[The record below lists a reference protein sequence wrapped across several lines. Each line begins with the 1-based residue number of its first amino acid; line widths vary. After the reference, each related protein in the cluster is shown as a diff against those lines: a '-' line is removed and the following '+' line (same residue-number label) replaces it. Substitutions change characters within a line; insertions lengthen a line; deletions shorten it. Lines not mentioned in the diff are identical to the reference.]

1 MEHFGTTPEGED
13 VRIYKLTNAGGVE
26 ARITDYGG
34 IVVSLKVP
42 DRDGV
47 LGDVVLGYD
56 TLDDYIKDNPYF
68 GTITG
73 RYANRITNGRF
84 TLNGKTYQLATNLP
98 PNHLHGGEKGFD
110 KVVWGAE
117 PFAGERGVGVV
128 LSYVS
133 VDGEEGY
140 PGTLNAKVA
149 YTLTDD
155 NALRIDYEATTDKTT
170 IVNLTNHS
178 YFNLKDGGQSS
189 MLDHVLTLNAD
200 HFTPTDKT
208 QIPTGE
214 IRPVEGTPLDFRQP
228 TPVGARIDLEDEQLK
243 FGFGYDH
250 NFVLN
255 QSEEALWLAARVQ
268 EPTTGRIMEVFTSEP
283 GVQFYSGNFL
293 DRSISGKGGVAYQR
307 RTGFCLETQ
316 HYPDSPNRDNFPSTV
331 LNPGKPIAQPP
342 CTSFRLRAS
351 AAQRRGRKPGGPCP
365 HGHRSF
371 QFSLLNVDENLGAAP
386 RKHAPQRA

>member
-56 TLDDYIKDNPYF
+56 TLDDYVKDNPFF

-73 RYANRITNGRF
+73 RYANRITAGRF
-84 TLNGKTYQLATNLP
+84 TLDGKTYQLATNLP

-117 PFAGERGVGVV
+117 PFADEKGAG
-128 LSYVS
+128 LILTYVS

-140 PGTLNAKVA
+140 PGTLNAKVT

-155 NALRIDYEATTDKTT
+155 NAFRIDYEATTDKPT

-189 MLDHVLTLNAD
+189 MLDHVMMLNAD

-228 TPVGARIDLEDEQLK
+228 TPIGARIDLEDEQLK

-293 DRSISGKGGVAYQR
+293 DGSIIGKGGVAYQR

-316 HYPDSPNRDNFPSTV
+316 HYPDSPNRHNFPSTV
-331 LNPGKPIAQPP
+331 LNPGETYRTTTVHK
-342 CTSFRLRAS
+342 
-351 AAQRRGRKPGGPCP
+351 
-365 HGHRSF
+365 
-371 QFSLLNVDENLGAAP
+371 FSVA
-386 RKHAPQRA
+386 R

>member
-1 MEHFGTTPEGED
+1 MEHFGATPEGED
-13 VRIYKLTNAGGVE
+13 VKIYTVTNAGGVE

-56 TLDDYIKDNPYF
+56 TLDDYLKDNPFF

-73 RYANRITNGRF
+73 RYANRITAGRF
-84 TLNGKTYQLATNLP
+84 TLDGKTYQLATNLP

-110 KVVWGAE
+110 KVVWGTE
-117 PFAGERGVGVV
+117 PFANERGAG
-128 LSYVS
+128 LILTYVS

-140 PGTLNAKVA
+140 PGTLNVKVT
-149 YTLTDD
+149 YTLTHD
-155 NALRIDYEATTDKTT
+155 NTLRIDYEATTDKTT

-200 HFTPTDKT
+200 HFTPTGKT

-214 IRPVEGTPLDFRQP
+214 IRPVEGTPFDFRQA
-228 TPVGARIDLEDEQLK
+228 TPIGARIDQEDEQLK

-255 QSEEALWLAARVQ
+255 QSDEALWLAARVH
-268 EPTTGRIMEVFTSEP
+268 ELTSGRIMEIFTSEP

-293 DRSISGKGGVAYQR
+293 DGSIIGKEGIAYQHR
-307 RTGFCLETQ
+307 AGFCLETQ
-316 HYPDSPNRDNFPSTV
+316 HYPDSPNHDNFPSTV
-331 LNPGKPIAQPP
+331 LNPGETYRTTTVHK
-342 CTSFRLRAS
+342 
-351 AAQRRGRKPGGPCP
+351 
-365 HGHRSF
+365 
-371 QFSLLNVDENLGAAP
+371 FSLA
-386 RKHAPQRA
+386 R

>member
-13 VRIYKLTNAGGVE
+13 VQIYTLTNAGGVE

-34 IVVSLKVP
+34 IVVSLKVH

-56 TLDDYIKDNPYF
+56 TLDDYVKDNPFF

-73 RYANRITNGRF
+73 RYANRITAGRF
-84 TLNGKTYQLATNLP
+84 TLDGKTYQLATNLP

-117 PFAGERGVGVV
+117 PFADEKGAG
-128 LSYVS
+128 LILTYVS

-140 PGTLNAKVA
+140 PGTLNAKVT
-149 YTLTDD
+149 YTLTDG
-155 NALRIDYEATTDKTT
+155 NAFRIDYEATTDKPT

-189 MLDHVLTLNAD
+189 MLDHVMMLNAD

-208 QIPTGE
+208 QVPTGE
-214 IRPVEGTPLDFRQP
+214 IRKVEGTPFDFRQA
-228 TPVGARIDLEDEQLK
+228 TPIGARIDQEDEQLK

-255 QSEEALWLAARVQ
+255 QSDEALWLAARVH
-268 EPTTGRIMEVFTSEP
+268 ELTSGRIMEIFTSEP

-293 DRSISGKGGVAYQR
+293 DGSIIGKEGIAYQHR
-307 RTGFCLETQ
+307 AGFCPETQ
-316 HYPDSPNRDNFPSTV
+316 HYPDSPNKDNFPSTV
-331 LNPGKPIAQPP
+331 LNPGETYRTTTVHK
-342 CTSFRLRAS
+342 
-351 AAQRRGRKPGGPCP
+351 
-365 HGHRSF
+365 
-371 QFSLLNVDENLGAAP
+371 FSVA
-386 RKHAPQRA
+386 R

>member
-1 MEHFGTTPEGED
+1 MLLCWLLPTLACTADESGSGSFAESASSRKLPTTEYFGTTPDGQD
-13 VRIYKLTNAGGVE
+13 VHIFTLTNAQRVE
-26 ARITDYGG
+26 ARLTNYGG

-117 PFAGERGVGVV
+117 PFANERGVGVV
-128 LSYVS
+128 LTYVS

-140 PGTLNAKVA
+140 PGTLNAKVT

-155 NALRIDYEATTDKTT
+155 NALRIDYEATTDKPT

-178 YFNLKDGGQSS
+178 YFNLKDGGKSS
-189 MLDHVLTLNAD
+189 ILDHALTLNAD

-214 IRPVEGTPLDFRQP
+214 IRNVDGTPLDFRQA
-228 TPVGARIDLEDEQLK
+228 TPIGARIDQEDEQLK

-250 NFVLN
+250 NFVLS
-255 QSEEALWLAARVQ
+255 QSKEGLWLAARVQ
-268 EPTTGRIMEVFTSEP
+268 EPTTGRIMQVLTSEP
-283 GVQFYSGNFL
+283 AVQFYSGNFL
-293 DRSISGKGGVAYQR
+293 DGSITGKGDVAYQR
-307 RTGFCLETQ
+307 RAGFCLETQ
-316 HYPDSPNRDNFPSTV
+316 HYPDSPNHDNFPSTV
-331 LNPGKPIAQPP
+331 LNPGETYRTTTVHK
-342 CTSFRLRAS
+342 
-351 AAQRRGRKPGGPCP
+351 
-365 HGHRSF
+365 
-371 QFSLLNVDENLGAAP
+371 FSVA
-386 RKHAPQRA
+386 R

>member
-1 MEHFGTTPEGED
+1 MEHFGTTPEGEN

-98 PNHLHGGEKGFD
+98 PNHLHGGERGFD
-110 KVVWGAE
+110 KVAWGAE
-117 PFAGERGVGVV
+117 PFADERGVGVR
-128 LSYVS
+128 LTYLS

-140 PGTLNAKVA
+140 PGTLNAQVA
-149 YTLTDD
+149 YTLTDN
-155 NALRIDYEATTDKTT
+155 NALRIDYEATTDKPT
-170 IVNLTNHS
+170 IINLTNHS

-214 IRPVEGTPLDFRQP
+214 IRPVEGTHLDFRQP
-228 TPVGARIDLEDEQLK
+228 TPIGARIDLEDEQLK

-293 DRSISGKGGVAYQR
+293 DGSISGKGGIAYQR
-307 RTGFCLETQ
+307 RAGFCLETQ

-331 LNPGKPIAQPP
+331 LNPGETYRTTTVHK
-342 CTSFRLRAS
+342 
-351 AAQRRGRKPGGPCP
+351 
-365 HGHRSF
+365 
-371 QFSLLNVDENLGAAP
+371 FSVA
-386 RKHAPQRA
+386 R

>member
-98 PNHLHGGEKGFD
+98 PNHLHGGERGFD

-117 PFAGERGVGVV
+117 PFADERGVGVV

-140 PGTLNAKVA
+140 PGNLNAKVA

-155 NALRIDYEATTDKTT
+155 NALRIDYEATTDKPTV
-170 IVNLTNHS
+170 INLTNHS
-178 YFNLKDGGQSS
+178 YSNLKDGGQRS

-228 TPVGARIDLEDEQLK
+228 TPIGARIDLEDEQLK

-293 DRSISGKGGVAYQR
+293 DGSISGKGGIAYQR
-307 RTGFCLETQ
+307 RAGFCLETQ

-331 LNPGKPIAQPP
+331 LNPGETYRTTTMHK
-342 CTSFRLRAS
+342 
-351 AAQRRGRKPGGPCP
+351 
-365 HGHRSF
+365 
-371 QFSLLNVDENLGAAP
+371 FSVA
-386 RKHAPQRA
+386 R

>member
-1 MEHFGTTPEGED
+1 MEHFGTTPEGEN

-98 PNHLHGGEKGFD
+98 PNHLHGGERGFD

-117 PFAGERGVGVV
+117 PFADERGVGVR
-128 LSYVS
+128 LTYLS

-140 PGTLNAKVA
+140 PGTLNAQVA

-155 NALRIDYEATTDKTT
+155 NALRIDYEATTDKPT
-170 IVNLTNHS
+170 IINLTNHS

-228 TPVGARIDLEDEQLK
+228 TPIGARIDLEDEQLK

-293 DRSISGKGGVAYQR
+293 DGSISGKGGIAYQR
-307 RTGFCLETQ
+307 RAGFCLETQ

-331 LNPGKPIAQPP
+331 LNPGETYRTTTVHK
-342 CTSFRLRAS
+342 
-351 AAQRRGRKPGGPCP
+351 
-365 HGHRSF
+365 
-371 QFSLLNVDENLGAAP
+371 FSVA
-386 RKHAPQRA
+386 R

>member
-1 MEHFGTTPEGED
+1 MC
-13 VRIYKLTNAGGVE
+13 E

-84 TLNGKTYQLATNLP
+84 TLNGKIYQLATNLP
-98 PNHLHGGEKGFD
+98 PNHLHGGERGFD

-117 PFAGERGVGVV
+117 PFADERGVGVR
-128 LSYVS
+128 LTYLS

-140 PGTLNAKVA
+140 PGTLNGQVA

-155 NALRIDYEATTDKTT
+155 NALRIDYEATTDKPT
-170 IVNLTNHS
+170 IINLTNHS

-228 TPVGARIDLEDEQLK
+228 SPIGARIDLEDEQLK

-293 DRSISGKGGVAYQR
+293 DGSISGKGGIAYQR
-307 RTGFCLETQ
+307 RAGFCLETQ

-331 LNPGKPIAQPP
+331 LNPGETYRTTTVHK
-342 CTSFRLRAS
+342 
-351 AAQRRGRKPGGPCP
+351 
-365 HGHRSF
+365 
-371 QFSLLNVDENLGAAP
+371 FSVA
-386 RKHAPQRA
+386 R